1 MAESVN
7 SQSLSAVTEGHDDST
22 TVATTAP
29 ATTTTTTKARR
40 SRQLKQK
47 QRSTQHTQYN
57 RRKQIKLQQFANKNN
72 KQQQQLTTSSAGSG
86 SGGDIAT
93 TIAQQHLQNKTTSSV
108 SSSNKRIHTKSR
120 ARAPT
125 GIITGAVH
133 NSSQS
138 SSFTG
143 KRSSSRGAINNST
156 AGVEAA
162 SSSAISGTR
171 SDRKRHHDQLQLKS
185 TTVAETAAT
194 SLQQKS
200 NNDSSSPLKKRRY
213 HTTNT
218 SASTSTTTLP
228 TTTTVHNKNSIA
240 SATSTEDLG
249 PGFNSGDCVAQRTRS
264 KTLTTEDAQKL
275 VSATS
280 NRSNRHSF
288 PLVSAK
294 KHTRRSGGKNSEIV
308 FNKSNHIS
316 SQHIESV
323 STATTAT
330 GTQRSTFSVS
340 SSSGGSST
348 STGHSKSNLLN
359 YFRKTR
365 KISHSRTAALIKRGT
380 AHYAD
385 DSADN
390 SSDNN
395 QQHQE
400 QLEKKNHKLNTT
412 AEGKNSRT
420 NSRQS
425 KSLRNSSSNTTT
437 ATSSGSRKS
446 ECSSGDK
453 RQQQNQQHN
462 TRTFLSVVGS
472 RIKLNTKSP
481 STTATVDT
489 VNTNS
494 LQNQSAA
501 PSATVVAS
509 NAEGAGPS
517 SSRTTTATGAL
528 PNVDRYCKYRKS
540 LRNYHQLISFVNETN
555 TGIGNSS
562 TASNASNALNTNLNS
577 ESVSNDEGV
586 FALAAI
592 STGEVEENEN
602 SEDNVDTYDDDNE
615 AVDLEDDS
623 ILAEGDVVIRGDGDV
638 DDDDD
643 DEEEEDVDDEDDDI
657 DDEEEEDDDD
667 IVEEEEEDEEL
678 ATEDSEEAVEGNHTN
693 ASDCLSFV
701 VGSSHKRSTKK
712 SNKKSRQRQVQFVQN
727 QTSSNSKRSRK
738 GRGGRIEK
746 NVGNN
751 SGCLSNK
758 NIGIIES
765 AATNAVTTTGYN
777 KAPNLGA
784 RQTRSSGGSTDF
796 VAGGL
801 TGAATIAGG
810 NRGGASISG
819 VAGAATFGQQPQSQP
834 QSQPQAQYQHAL
846 PQHSQLSH
854 QLLTHYNQQGQPQV
868 APQILLAHQQVPPQS
883 HYLHVPV
890 GAGGAHHYFNAQ
902 ANYQSPLQAQ
912 HHNLHQPHQQHHHQ
926 HQQQQTRSSQQQQQH
941 QNQHVQ
947 VQLQTQVQQQQQPV
961 HFYHATYPNNS
972 AVAAT
977 TATAAAVA
985 ASTSAIL
992 NLNLNHYQSTGP
1004 VAGAAPINTAPLIY
1018 KQQQQPPPPPPLPQ
1032 TLQQQQQH
1040 QQSPQQPLHTQL
1052 GGRYSNSNP
1061 HLHQSQ
1067 QPPPVSALP
1076 LPLGLIQTEA
1086 PQPLHRIPHSVTQP
1100 PPAATATARHHQVH
1114 PATIDI
1120 GLGAGLVV
1128 DRSTAA
1134 TASFTPH
1141 LNAQVAPPPHSYGSN
1156 RTAIVAGVGGGGSN
1170 TSGGA
1175 ASASAAPPSHSS
1187 HSLRRSS
1194 RSKTGSCVSS
1204 AAQHG
1209 SGSGSGSASGNGAG
1223 NSGHGV
1229 HNAAVVSAPTL
1240 LATTSGGG
1248 GGGAIPLTAASAI
1261 GNHQQYNLHHPP
1273 HSLAP
1278 THPHHHH
1285 HHHHNQMQQQT
1296 LLQQQQQHH
1305 HHMLHQ
1311 SVAAPGGAV
1320 VVAIG
1325 TTQQNQNASLMQQ
1338 QQQHL
1343 QQQQAHHRA
1352 TIMQPGFLY
1361 NYRTTATNTHTNA
1374 MPSSHFVG
1382 ASSASAA
1389 AIATANANSTTAAA
1403 NTATA
1408 SVTTVATNSSHIN
1421 LNAHNK
1427 ASASADA
1434 LSFSLMAQQPSSGPP
1449 NTGGQSTTANLSVS
1463 TALGAAN
1470 SNLANNASAGAGTG
1484 AGVGTASATATAT
1497 NTGAGA
1503 TTAATSHADSES
1515 DDSEVGRLQA
1525 LLEARGLPP
1534 HLFGALG
1541 PRMTHILHRTIGNS
1555 SSSKAQ
1561 QLLQGLQSH
1570 DESQQLQA
1578 AIEMC
1583 QMLVMGNEDTLAG
1596 FPIKQVVP
1604 ALITLLRMENN
1615 FDIMN
1620 NACRAL
1626 AYMLEALPR
1635 SSGTVVEAVPVFLEK
1650 LQAIQCMDVAEQSLT
1665 ALEILSRRHNKAI
1678 LQANGV
1684 SACLTFLDFFSI
1696 NAQRAALAITA
1707 NCCLNLHPEEFH
1719 FVAES
1724 LPLLARLL
1732 SQQDKKCVES
1742 VCSAFC
1748 RLVESFQHDPKRL
1761 QEIASKELLKNCQQL
1776 LVVTPT
1782 ILNSG
1787 TFTSVVRMLSL
1798 MCGNC
1803 PDLAISL
1810 LKNDIASTL
1819 LYLLTGNADP
1829 NTSTASH
1836 VELITRSPSELYE
1849 ITCLIG
1855 ELMPRLPTDGI
1866 FTVDALLDRPTLN
1879 TQDQVQWQ
1887 WRDDRGTWHNYS
1899 TIDSRMIEAA
1909 HLNSDDEFSLSTLG
1923 RTYTVDFHSM
1933 QQINE
1938 DTGTTRPVQRKINP
1952 NYVPPLPP
1960 PTAAVS
1966 SVTTGQDLSASA
1978 VATAITALTSTV
1990 SNTATN
1996 TSAQS
2001 STPSTAPN
2009 TPATSSS
2016 QQRRRASVDARI
2028 ACLKEER
2035 GLAAEFIKNLFN
2047 VLYEVYSSSAGPNVR
2062 YKCLRALLR
2071 MVYYAT
2077 PELLRDVLK
2086 NQLVS
2091 SHIAGMMGS
2100 NDLRIVVGALQ
2111 MAEILM
2117 QKLPDVF
2124 GTHFRREGVI
2134 YQITQLTDPN
2144 NPICANP
2151 SPKSLPGASG
2161 SQSAPPSASGLQ
2173 VNPFFMDNAAS
2184 AGGSTT
2190 AGTSTPN
2197 TSKPGANQAHHHQY
2211 TVKSFSHAMNALTA
2225 NASGASGNGQK
2236 VTLAMPPSS
2245 GSLLMPQMP
2254 AGSVQS
2260 RQQSAGSL
2268 ALTINSNAGITPPV
2282 TVVGAA
2288 GTAAELHYHYSS
2300 SAPPAAGPPSHA
2312 HLTQTPNFFVYST
2325 SAAPPLPPGDPRQ
2338 YVHGHFHHPPPHFQP
2353 HAPPPPTHHV
2363 ELLPSSSS
2371 ASLSVNPTTI
2381 IAHPPPQQHLPQV
2394 VFAPSTNVCDPHYHS
2409 NSGVAATS
2417 AGSSS
2422 ASSLSASALQ
2432 HKMSDMLKRKV
2443 PPKRKSQSSSRSKSR
2458 QDEGGSS
2465 STSSMHDL
2473 LSRATSLGSST
2484 GRSTPNSS
2492 GGKSRFSGGAASS
2505 AGTSSSGSS
2514 SMKTSFLASLNPA
2527 RWGRQ
2532 GSHHSSF
2539 TKDTTSTNH
2548 AGSGNSNTGS
2558 GAVNAAHSASHAS
2571 SNAANSISKSIS
2583 NANLIAAGN
2592 REKARQW
2599 VREQAITFVKR
2610 YAEQENAKGEG
2621 IAGGSGSSSNAISGG
2636 TNVLQRLSAIIFKL
2650 NGSFQDCLD
2659 ALLELKTILLESDI
2673 SPFEVN
2679 HSGLIKAMLN
2689 FMTSEDGIV
2698 ARDNRL
2704 RSFMHIFA
2712 GLPLEPLKKVGQM
2725 PNIDAV
2731 AFNAFVAKLN
2741 GCVTQLEQFPVKV
2754 HDFPSG
2760 PGGRSNT
2767 SALKFFNTHQLKC
2780 NLQRHPECTNL
2791 RQWKG
2796 GTVKIDP
2803 LAMVQAIER
2812 YLVVR
2817 GYGGIRGDSDDDS
2830 EEDMDDNVA
2839 AVVMSQSGFKHKLQ
2853 FLIGDHVLPYN
2864 MTVYQAVKQFSPLVN
2879 DQSETDTDTET
2890 PLGNASVWVQQHTI
2904 YYRPVEEEAN
2914 ASSVGITANASSL
2927 SISKHTSASSS
2938 TAAGASGSGLH
2949 TPTGGTSSTGTST
2962 SSKKSSKSSSKLLR
2976 KKTELWHEG
2985 IAPATV
2991 SALKAFLTSTL
3002 PPDVVTVQDASLDAL
3017 CMLRVINALNRHWE
3031 QLYGCVHKQHI
3042 IPQSE
3047 FVHPKITAKANRQLQ
3062 DPLVIMTGNLP
3073 PWLPQIGMACSFLF
3087 PFETRH
3093 LLFYATSFDRD
3104 RALQRLLDTTPDLNA
3119 AESSERVAP
3128 RLDRRK
3134 RAISREDIL
3143 KQAEHIIQDVGHS
3156 KALLEIQ
3163 YENEVG
3169 TGLGPTLEFYALV
3182 SAELQRCDLG
3192 LWNGSDSYKQN
3203 SSTIMDVVKSSTSVH
3218 IDEVSEVST
3227 VQQDEVVAVTLTTN
3241 TATQAN
3247 STTTTSSKTTV
3258 TRSSS
3263 RNQRSADGQHG
3274 NSSSG
3279 SGMGMS
3285 TRSHHHHQQH
3295 QPQQPNMDL
3304 AGSASMS
3311 NENALNMIIEQ
3322 QIGGDESQQQ
3332 HQQNISP
3339 SDGGDSSPLDIGDNN
3354 TNVVTITTST
3364 SVTYVNAPH
3373 GLFPMPLGKS
3383 SKLPHVSKSKAKF
3396 KFLGKFMAKAV
3407 MDSRM
3412 LDLPFSIPFYRWL
3425 LNEEHSVGLSELAW
3439 VAPEVQATLVRLQD
3453 VVHERERILADP
3465 NLDAM
3470 EKTDKIDSLDLDGCP
3485 ITDLGLDF
3493 VLPGY
3498 ANIELCRGGRDT
3510 PVTIH
3515 NLHQYI
3521 SLVTYWFLVEGVQ
3534 KQFEALREGFDS
3546 VFSTQRLRM
3555 FYPEELENVF
3565 CGSGAT
3571 NYQRWEIKMLQDC
3584 CRTDH
3589 GFTQDSQAIQYLYD
3603 ILSSYNR
3610 DEQRLFLQFVTGSPR
3625 LPTGGFKSLS
3635 PQLTIVRKT
3644 FDGNQN
3650 PNDYLPSVMTCVN
3663 YLKLPDYSSRE
3674 VMRQK
3679 LKVAANEG
3687 SMSFH
3692 LS

>member
-22 TVATTAP
+22 TIASTAP
-29 ATTTTTTKARR
+29 ATTTSTTAAEAASTKTRR

-47 QRSTQHTQYN
+47 QQTQNSPLH
-57 RRKQIKLQQFANKNN
+57 KQIKLHSYSNKNN
-72 KQQQQLTTSSAGSG
+72 NQQQQTNGSDGSFASG
-86 SGGDIAT
+86 S
-93 TIAQQHLQNKTTSSV
+93 K
-108 SSSNKRIHTKSR
+108 SSSNKPQQLQQQKSAHTS
-120 ARAPT
+120 APT
-125 GIITGAVH
+125 SSKSSAVEIV
-133 NSSQS
+133 S
-138 SSFTG
+138 SSG
-143 KRSSSRGAINNST
+143 KKRAHSKNRSPAIGSGSSPNTSISRSHSSKRASSRGALNNSGT
-156 AGVEAA
+156 TTEAA
-162 SSSAISGTR
+162 SFSVQVGVAR
-171 SDRKRHHDQLQLKS
+171 SDRKRHHDQHQLKRTTSALASTSASATVTAAVS
-185 TTVAETAAT
+185 TTTTTLT
-194 SLQQKS
+194 SQERK

-213 HTTNT
+213 NSNLSATSSTSTPIPTTTTAHYNSFTT
-218 SASTSTTTLP
+218 SSGLDSGSTEAPASTSTGA
-228 TTTTVHNKNSIA
+228 NQ
-240 SATSTEDLG
+240 
-249 PGFNSGDCVAQRTRS
+249 GDCVAQRTRS
-264 KTLTTEDAQKL
+264 KTLTTEDAHNL
-275 VSATS
+275 GRTTS
-280 NRSNRHSF
+280 NQSYRHSLPF
-288 PLVSAK
+288 ASAPK
-294 KHTRRSGGKNSEIV
+294 RHARRRGSSLNKVKTDNIN
-308 FNKSNHIS
+308 FN
-316 SQHIESV
+316 Q
-323 STATTAT
+323 TATASAAAVE
-330 GTQRSTFSVS
+330 STSAAAPRTSFSAS
-340 SSSGGSST
+340 SSSGSS
-348 STGHSKSNLLN
+348 SSSSSSGNGNIKSNLLN

-365 KISHSRTAALIKRGT
+365 KISHSRTAAHSKRGT
-380 AHYAD
+380 ATLDAGD
-385 DSADN
+385 NAADN

-395 QQHQE
+395 QRQYQQQQQQE
-400 QLEKKNHKLNTT
+400 KQTRKLNTT
-412 AEGKNSRT
+412 ATAEGRQHKANSKQNKNL
-420 NSRQS
+420 QS
-425 KSLRNSSSNTTT
+425 GANIATTSSS
-437 ATSSGSRKS
+437 SGTRKS
-446 ECSSGDK
+446 ECGSGDK
-453 RQQQNQQHN
+453 RQQQHQAQPSQQHN
-462 TRTFLSVVGS
+462 TRRFLSVVGG
-472 RIKLNTKSP
+472 RIKFNAKSTAASAETTTTTNTKANPHSN
-481 STTATVDT
+481 SNHSAASTATAVA
-489 VNTNS
+489 VS
-494 LQNQSAA
+494 SSGSSGQS
-501 PSATVVAS
+501 
-509 NAEGAGPS
+509 G
-517 SSRTTTATGAL
+517 SRTTSAATGSGASAR
-528 PNVDRYCKYRKS
+528 VDRYCKYRKS
-540 LRNYHQLISFVNETN
+540 LRNYHQLISFSNDANTAIESNNTN
-555 TGIGNSS
+555 TNVSGSSSTANNASNAS
-562 TASNASNALNTNLNS
+562 TASNANS
-577 ESVSNDEGV
+577 VDESVLNGGGV
-586 FALAAI
+586 ITVGAI
-592 STGEVEENEN
+592 NASEEEEEN
-602 SEDNVDTYDDDNE
+602 SEDNVEIYDDDGDEEEDGDDNE
-615 AVDLEDDS
+615 AADLEDDS
-623 ILAEGDVVIRGDGDV
+623 IVAEGDVVIRGDGDV
-638 DDDDD
+638 GDDDE
-643 DEEEEDVDDEDDDI
+643 EEEEDVDDEDDDI
-657 DDEEEEDDDD
+657 DEEEEEDDDD

-678 ATEDSEEAVEGNHTN
+678 ATEDSEEAVE
-693 ASDCLSFV
+693 
-701 VGSSHKRSTKK
+701 
-712 SNKKSRQRQVQFVQN
+712 
-727 QTSSNSKRSRK
+727 
-738 GRGGRIEK
+738 
-746 NVGNN
+746 
-751 SGCLSNK
+751 
-758 NIGIIES
+758 
-765 AATNAVTTTGYN
+765 
-777 KAPNLGA
+777 
-784 RQTRSSGGSTDF
+784 
-796 VAGGL
+796 
-801 TGAATIAGG
+801 
-810 NRGGASISG
+810 
-819 VAGAATFGQQPQSQP
+819 
-834 QSQPQAQYQHAL
+834 
-846 PQHSQLSH
+846 
-854 QLLTHYNQQGQPQV
+854 
-868 APQILLAHQQVPPQS
+868 
-883 HYLHVPV
+883 
-890 GAGGAHHYFNAQ
+890 
-902 ANYQSPLQAQ
+902 
-912 HHNLHQPHQQHHHQ
+912 
-926 HQQQQTRSSQQQQQH
+926 
-941 QNQHVQ
+941 
-947 VQLQTQVQQQQQPV
+947 
-961 HFYHATYPNNS
+961 
-972 AVAAT
+972 
-977 TATAAAVA
+977 
-985 ASTSAIL
+985 
-992 NLNLNHYQSTGP
+992 
-1004 VAGAAPINTAPLIY
+1004 
-1018 KQQQQPPPPPPLPQ
+1018 
-1032 TLQQQQQH
+1032 
-1040 QQSPQQPLHTQL
+1040 
-1052 GGRYSNSNP
+1052 
-1061 HLHQSQ
+1061 
-1067 QPPPVSALP
+1067 
-1076 LPLGLIQTEA
+1076 
-1086 PQPLHRIPHSVTQP
+1086 
-1100 PPAATATARHHQVH
+1100 
-1114 PATIDI
+1114 
-1120 GLGAGLVV
+1120 
-1128 DRSTAA
+1128 
-1134 TASFTPH
+1134 
-1141 LNAQVAPPPHSYGSN
+1141 
-1156 RTAIVAGVGGGGSN
+1156 
-1170 TSGGA
+1170 
-1175 ASASAAPPSHSS
+1175 
-1187 HSLRRSS
+1187 
-1194 RSKTGSCVSS
+1194 
-1204 AAQHG
+1204 
-1209 SGSGSGSASGNGAG
+1209 
-1223 NSGHGV
+1223 
-1229 HNAAVVSAPTL
+1229 
-1240 LATTSGGG
+1240 
-1248 GGGAIPLTAASAI
+1248 
-1261 GNHQQYNLHHPP
+1261 
-1273 HSLAP
+1273 
-1278 THPHHHH
+1278 
-1285 HHHHNQMQQQT
+1285 
-1296 LLQQQQQHH
+1296 
-1305 HHMLHQ
+1305 
-1311 SVAAPGGAV
+1311 
-1320 VVAIG
+1320 
-1325 TTQQNQNASLMQQ
+1325 
-1338 QQQHL
+1338 
-1343 QQQQAHHRA
+1343 
-1352 TIMQPGFLY
+1352 
-1361 NYRTTATNTHTNA
+1361 
-1374 MPSSHFVG
+1374 
-1382 ASSASAA
+1382 
-1389 AIATANANSTTAAA
+1389 
-1403 NTATA
+1403 
-1408 SVTTVATNSSHIN
+1408 
-1421 LNAHNK
+1421 
-1427 ASASADA
+1427 
-1434 LSFSLMAQQPSSGPP
+1434 
-1449 NTGGQSTTANLSVS
+1449 ANLSVS

-1470 SNLANNASAGAGTG
+1470 TNLANNASAGAGAG
-1484 AGVGTASATATAT
+1484 AGVGTASAAATAT
-1497 NTGAGA
+1497 NTGGTGA

-1782 ILNSG
+1782 ILNTG

-1819 LYLLTGNADP
+1819 LYLLTGNAEP
-1829 NTSTASH
+1829 NTSTTSH

-1866 FTVDALLDRPTLN
+1866 FTVDTLLDRPTLN

-1952 NYVPPLPP
+1952 NYVPPPPP
-1960 PTAAVS
+1960 PTAAAS
-1966 SVTTGQDLSASA
+1966 SAGQDLSASA

-1990 SNTATN
+1990 ANTAAS

-2009 TPATSSS
+2009 TPGTSSA

-2151 SPKSLPGASG
+2151 SPKPLPGTSGG

-2173 VNPFFMDNAAS
+2173 VNPFFMDSTAS
-2184 AGGSTT
+2184 TCGSTT
-2190 AGTSTPN
+2190 AGNSTPN
-2197 TSKPGANQAHHHQY
+2197 SSKPGASQGHHHQY
-2211 TVKSFSHAMNALTA
+2211 TVKSFSHAMSTLTA
-2225 NASGASGNGQK
+2225 NASTPGNGQK

-2245 GSLLMPQMP
+2245 SGPLLMSQLP
-2254 AGSVQS
+2254 AGSVQP
-2260 RQQSAGSL
+2260 RQQSTGSL
-2268 ALTINSNAGITPPV
+2268 ALTINSSTGITPPV
-2282 TVVGAA
+2282 AVIGGAGPA
-2288 GTAAELHYHYSS
+2288 TELHYHYSS
-2300 SAPPAAGPPSHA
+2300 SAPPAAGPPTHT
-2312 HLTQTPNFFVYST
+2312 HLAQAPNFFVYST
-2325 SAAPPLPPGDPRQ
+2325 SAAAPPLPPGDPRQ

-2353 HAPPPPTHHV
+2353 HAPPPPATHHV
-2363 ELLPSSSS
+2363 EIMPSSSGAAVS
-2371 ASLSVNPTTI
+2371 SNPPTVM
-2381 IAHPPPQQHLPQV
+2381 AHPPPQQHLPQV
-2394 VFAPSTNVCDPHYHS
+2394 VFAPTPSGCDPHYQS
-2409 NSGVAATS
+2409 NSGNSGVAATS
-2417 AGSSS
+2417 TGSST
-2422 ASSLSASALQ
+2422 ASSSSASALQ

-2458 QDEGGSS
+2458 QEEGGGS

-2473 LSRATSLGSST
+2473 LSRATSLGSGT
-2484 GRSTPNSS
+2484 GRSTPSASS
-2492 GGKSRFSGGAASS
+2492 SKSRFSGGGGATSS

-2514 SMKTSFLASLNPA
+2514 STKTSFLASLNPA

-2539 TKDTTSTNH
+2539 TKDAASSNH
-2548 AGSGNSNTGS
+2548 TGS
-2558 GAVNAAHSASHAS
+2558 GSNNSGSAVSAAHSASHSAGS
-2571 SNAANSISKSIS
+2571 AANSISKSIS

-2599 VREQAITFVKR
+2599 VREQAIAFVKR
-2610 YAEQENAKGEG
+2610 YAEQENAKAEG
-2621 IAGGSGSSSNAISGG
+2621 CAGGNSGSASATSGG
-2636 TNVLQRLSAIIFKL
+2636 TNVLQRLSTIIFKL

-2689 FMTSEDGIV
+2689 FMTCEDGIV
-2698 ARDNRL
+2698 ERDARL
-2704 RSFMHIFA
+2704 RAFMHVFA

-2780 NLQRHPECTNL
+2780 NLQRHPDCTNL

-2853 FLIGDHVLPYN
+2853 FMIGDHVLPYN

-2904 YYRPVEEEAN
+2904 YYRPMEEEASS
-2914 ASSVGITANASSL
+2914 SSVSATTSSTASL
-2927 SISKHTSASSS
+2927 NVGKHCGGASSS
-2938 TAAGASGSGLH
+2938 AAAGTSGSGLH
-2949 TPTGGTSSTGTST
+2949 TPTCGTSSSGTST
-2962 SSKKSSKSSSKLLR
+2962 SSKKGNKSSSKLLR

-2985 IAPATV
+2985 IAPSTV
-2991 SALKAFLTSTL
+2991 SALKAFLTNTL

-3017 CMLRVINALNRHWE
+3017 CMLRIINALNRHWE
-3031 QLYGCVHKQHI
+3031 QLYGCVHRQHI
-3042 IPQSE
+3042 VPQSE

-3073 PWLPQIGMACSFLF
+3073 QWLPQIGMACAFLF

-3203 SSTIMDVVKSSTSVH
+3203 SSTIADVVKSSTSVQ
-3218 IDEVSEVST
+3218 IDEVSDVTTAQQEDIVT
-3227 VQQDEVVAVTLTTN
+3227 VTAVTNTTVVQ
-3241 TATQAN
+3241 ATN
-3247 STTTTSSKTTV
+3247 TTTTTASTTTV

-3263 RNQRSADGQHG
+3263 RTHRTGDGHHG
-3274 NSSSG
+3274 GASNSSG

-3285 TRSHHHHQQH
+3285 TRSHQHHQQQQQQH
-3295 QPQQPNMDL
+3295 QQAMDQV
-3304 AGSASMS
+3304 GGTSSS

-3322 QIGGDESQQQ
+3322 QIGGDELQLHNITQQQLQQQ
-3332 HQQNISP
+3332 HHNLSP
-3339 SDGGDSSPLDIGDNN
+3339 SDGGDSTPPEIGESNSSA
-3354 TNVVTITTST
+3354 VTITTNT
-3364 SVTYVNAPH
+3364 SVTYVNSPH

-3425 LNEEHSVGLSELAW
+3425 LNEEHSVGLADLAR
-3439 VAPEVQATLVRLQD
+3439 VAPEVQITLVRLQD
-3453 VVHERERILADP
+3453 VVHERELILADS

-3470 EKTDKIDSLDLDGCP
+3470 EKTEKIESLDLDGCP
-3485 ITDLGLDF
+3485 IADLGLDF

-3521 SLVTYWFLVEGVQ
+3521 SLVTYWFLIEGVQ

-3546 VFSTQRLRM
+3546 VFPTQRLRM

-3565 CGSGAT
+3565 CGSGAS

-3589 GFTQDSQAIQYLYD
+3589 GFTQDSQAIQHLYD
-3603 ILSSYNR
+3603 ILSSYTR

-3625 LPTGGFKSLS
+3625 LPTGGFKSLT

-3644 FDGNQN
+3644 LDGNQN

>member
-47 QRSTQHTQYN
+47 QRSTQQTQYN
-57 RRKQIKLQQFANKNN
+57 RRKQIKLQQFANKKN

-86 SGGDIAT
+86 SGSDIAT
-93 TIAQQHLQNKTTSSV
+93 TIAQPHLRNKTTSSV
-108 SSSNKRIHTKSR
+108 SSSIKHIHTKSR
-120 ARAPT
+120 ARAAT
-125 GIITGAVH
+125 GTITGAAH
-133 NSSQS
+133 NSSQR

-162 SSSAISGTR
+162 SSNAISATR
-171 SDRKRHHDQLQLKS
+171 SDRKRHHDQQQLKS
-185 TTVAETAAT
+185 TTVAATATT

-213 HTTNT
+213 HTTNI

-228 TTTTVHNKNSIA
+228 TTTTVQNKNSIV

-249 PGFNSGDCVAQRTRS
+249 PGFNLGDCVAQRTRS

-323 STATTAT
+323 ATATTAT
-330 GTQRSTFSVS
+330 GTQRGTFSVS

-348 STGHSKSNLLN
+348 STGHSK
-359 YFRKTR
+359 TP
-365 KISHSRTAALIKRGT
+365 IKRGT
-380 AHYAD
+380 AHFAD

-400 QLEKKNHKLNTT
+400 KKNRKLNTT

-425 KSLRNSSSNTTT
+425 KSLQNSSVNTTT
-437 ATSSGSRKS
+437 ATSSRSRKS

-453 RQQQNQQHN
+453 RQQQNQQNN
-462 TRTFLSVVGS
+462 TRSFLSVVGS

-481 STTATVDT
+481 STTATIDT

-501 PSATVVAS
+501 PSATVVPS

-517 SSRTTTATGAL
+517 SSRTTTTTGAL

-562 TASNASNALNTNLNS
+562 TTSNASNASNTNLNS

-586 FALAAI
+586 FALGAI
-592 STGEVEENEN
+592 STGEVEETEN

-638 DDDDD
+638 DDDDED
-643 DEEEEDVDDEDDDI
+643 EEDVDDEDDDI

-678 ATEDSEEAVEGNHTN
+678 ATEDSEEAVEG
-693 ASDCLSFV
+693 
-701 VGSSHKRSTKK
+701 
-712 SNKKSRQRQVQFVQN
+712 
-727 QTSSNSKRSRK
+727 
-738 GRGGRIEK
+738 
-746 NVGNN
+746 
-751 SGCLSNK
+751 
-758 NIGIIES
+758 
-765 AATNAVTTTGYN
+765 
-777 KAPNLGA
+777 
-784 RQTRSSGGSTDF
+784 
-796 VAGGL
+796 
-801 TGAATIAGG
+801 
-810 NRGGASISG
+810 
-819 VAGAATFGQQPQSQP
+819 
-834 QSQPQAQYQHAL
+834 
-846 PQHSQLSH
+846 
-854 QLLTHYNQQGQPQV
+854 
-868 APQILLAHQQVPPQS
+868 
-883 HYLHVPV
+883 
-890 GAGGAHHYFNAQ
+890 
-902 ANYQSPLQAQ
+902 
-912 HHNLHQPHQQHHHQ
+912 
-926 HQQQQTRSSQQQQQH
+926 
-941 QNQHVQ
+941 
-947 VQLQTQVQQQQQPV
+947 
-961 HFYHATYPNNS
+961 
-972 AVAAT
+972 
-977 TATAAAVA
+977 
-985 ASTSAIL
+985 
-992 NLNLNHYQSTGP
+992 P
-1004 VAGAAPINTAPLIY
+1004 VAGAAPISTAPLIY
-1018 KQQQQPPPPPPLPQ
+1018 QQQQQAPPPPPLPQ
-1032 TLQQQQQH
+1032 TLQQQQLH

-1052 GGRYSNSNP
+1052 GGRYSHSNP

-1067 QPPPVSALP
+1067 QPPPVPGLP
-1076 LPLGLIQTEA
+1076 LPLGHIQTEA

-1128 DRSTAA
+1128 DRSTAT

-1156 RTAIVAGVGGGGSN
+1156 RTATVAGVGGGGSN
-1170 TSGGA
+1170 TSAGTSGGA

-1223 NSGHGV
+1223 NSGLGV

-1325 TTQQNQNASLMQQ
+1325 TTQQNQNASLIQQ

-1361 NYRTTATNTHTNA
+1361 NYRATATNTHTNA

-1408 SVTTVATNSSHIN
+1408 SVATVATNSSHIN

-1470 SNLANNASAGAGTG
+1470 SNLVNNASAGAGTG

-1819 LYLLTGNADP
+1819 LYLLTGNAEP

-1960 PTAAVS
+1960 PTAAAS

-1978 VATAITALTSTV
+1978 VATAITALTNTV

-2282 TVVGAA
+2282 TVIGAA
-2288 GTAAELHYHYSS
+2288 GTAAELQYHYSS

-2312 HLTQTPNFFVYST
+2312 HLAQTPNFFVYST

-2394 VFAPSTNVCDPHYHS
+2394 VFAPSTSVCDPHYHS

-2422 ASSLSASALQ
+2422 ASSSSASALQ

-2484 GRSTPNSS
+2484 GRSTPNAS

-2548 AGSGNSNTGS
+2548 AGSGNSNTAS
-2558 GAVNAAHSASHAS
+2558 GVVNAAHSASHPS

-2610 YAEQENAKGEG
+2610 YAEQENAKAEG
-2621 IAGGSGSSSNAISGG
+2621 VAGGSGSSANAISGG

-2704 RSFMHIFA
+2704 RSFMHVFA
-2712 GLPLEPLKKVGQM
+2712 GLPLEPLKKVGHL

-2914 ASSVGITANASSL
+2914 ASSAGTTANASSL

-2949 TPTGGTSSTGTST
+2949 TPTGGPSSTGTST
-2962 SSKKSSKSSSKLLR
+2962 SSKRSSKSSSKLLR

-3017 CMLRVINALNRHWE
+3017 CMLRIINALNRHWE

-3203 SSTIMDVVKSSTSVH
+3203 SSTIVDVVKSSTSVH

-3247 STTTTSSKTTV
+3247 STTITSSKTTV

-3263 RNQRSADGQHG
+3263 RNHRSSDGQHG

-3285 TRSHHHHQQH
+3285 TRSHQQQ
-3295 QPQQPNMDL
+3295 QPQQPNMEH
-3304 AGSASMS
+3304 AGSASML

-3332 HQQNISP
+3332 QHQHNISP
-3339 SDGGDSSPLDIGDNN
+3339 SDGGDSSPLEIGDNN
-3354 TNVVTITTST
+3354 TNVATITTST

-3470 EKTDKIDSLDLDGCP
+3470 EKTEKIDSLDLDGCP

-3625 LPTGGFKSLS
+3625 LPTGGFKSLT